1 MTAGKT
7 EVAAKV
13 AELLRVDRKA
23 AMGFV
28 SVVLDAQMKT
38 LAEHGELTMR
48 GFGTFRVKEV
58 AESRARN
65 PATGGSVVGAA
76 AQASPVQGGQG
87 VSRYRCRT
95 ALSIRRGR
103 ARAVGSG

>member
-13 AELLRVDRKA
+13 AELLSVDRKA

-65 PATGGSVVGAA
+65 PRTGGSVVVPPHKRVRFRAGKIFRDIVA
-76 AQASPVQGGQG
+76 G
-87 VSRYRCRT
+87 RC
-95 ALSIRRGR
+95 
-103 ARAVGSG
+103 

>member
-7 EVAAKV
+7 EVAAIV
-13 AELLRVDRKA
+13 AETLSVDRKA

-48 GFGTFRVKEV
+48 GFGTFRVRDV

-65 PATGGSVVGAA
+65 PVTGEPVVVPPHKRVRFRPGKVFRDIVA
-76 AQASPVQGGQG
+76 G
-87 VSRYRCRT
+87 
-95 ALSIRRGR
+95 RR
-103 ARAVGSG
+103 